1 MATTYQYVTKE
12 AFQTMITLQKG
23 YIDAKLLEKQKAFTV
38 GAGLSLENDVLSVT
52 LDPEIFK
59 VVTSL
64 PEVPAAGDM
73 NKIHLVLTP
82 GGQTGNTYTEYIYL
96 GAEKGWEKLG
106 EFKAEVDLTPYLK
119 TSELIATLTDGGF
132 SLSKAGTKFM
142 EVAYAA
148 SDFTGSVADGKLSL
162 SLKSVIAAA
171 ASGFYKFQVDAKGR
185 VIAVT
190 AVEEADITA
199 LGFSTTTAMGS
210 AITSAVEAEKVAR
223 EAAVKKVADDLAA
236 ETKSRTDNDATMAAG
251 IQTLNSKVAALEEK
265 ENNRSNL
272 TVEETTQLFNTIYG
286 D

>member
-1 MATTYQYVTKE
+1 MAQTYQYVTKE

-23 YIDAKLLEKQKAFTV
+23 YIDAKLNEKQKAFTV

-52 LDPEIFK
+52 LDTDIFK

-64 PEVPAAGDM
+64 PEAPAAGDA
-73 NKIHLVLTP
+73 NKIHLVLTA

-119 TSELIATLTDGGF
+119 TNELVATLTNGGY

-148 SDFTGSVADGKLSL
+148 SDFTGSAADGKLSL
-162 SLKSVIAAA
+162 SLKSVITAAG
-171 ASGFYKFQVDAKGR
+171 SGFYKFQVDAKGR
-185 VIAVT
+185 VVAVT
-190 AVEEADITA
+190 AVKDTDITA
-199 LGFSTTTAMGS
+199 LGFSTTASMSS
-210 AITSAVEAEKVAR
+210 AITSAVETEKTAR

-236 ETKSRTDNDATMAAG
+236 ETKNRTDNDATLASG
-251 IQTLNSKVAALEEK
+251 IQTLNTKVAALEEI

-272 TVEETTQLFNTIYG
+272 TVEETTQLFNSIYG
-286 D
+286 A